1 MAEQA
6 GLIEDEIQ
14 RVQRFE
20 YKDEKRAATLRS
32 DRDVVDNRGHPS
44 DESFNAAR
52 EADYTDEQIIEI
64 VATVAF
70 ATYSNY
76 LNDTMQTEMD
86 IPVREPLGSR

>member
-1 MAEQA
+1 MCHDVTRVWGGETACLETRRVIC
-6 GLIEDEIQ
+6 GL
-14 RVQRFE
+14 
-20 YKDEKRAATLRS
+20 APNLAWGT
-32 DRDVVDNRGHPS
+32 PS
-44 DESFNAAR
+44 GARNAAR
-52 EADYTDEQIIEI
+52 EAGYTDEQIIEI